1 MISMGSLSRRVSTE
15 WRWMPLTGDASF
27 EVRAAETIDFHDYA
41 RSARDAGANFML
53 AKPCRSS
60 WQLRRQPLARIVLQS
75 GAAGGATA
83 VDGISPSGSFVFLVR
98 HSERSRPITLNGE
111 TVAINQI
118 AVLPPGKDFVLASQ
132 GSHKW
137 ISVTVP
143 ASVLAAAGF
152 SPAHIHALGAAA
164 CLIPAPRAATS
175 QLVAAVLNAI
185 ELVQNTPISANVTRF
200 RDIEEALLADLLAA
214 VIRDDVVAHAPSHRS
229 NRNLDRV
236 IHQALAFLRT
246 RDGEDLHVEHLC
258 GASGVAER
266 SLLRAFHKF
275 FGIGPTQYLKLRR
288 LNRVHCALQAPDC
301 KDSTVTGILTT
312 CGVTEFGRFAGAY
325 RALFGESP
333 SETLRKKAG
342 KRESNVAMVD
352 KSLRRAHAG
361 LIDHQAGGSAGKHV
375 ALRKVVSRW

>member
-15 WRWMPLTGDASF
+15 WPSTGGASF
-27 EVRAAETIDFHDYA
+27 EARAAEAIDFHDYA
-41 RSARDAGANFML
+41 RCARDDGANFML
-53 AKPCRSS
+53 SKPCRSS
-60 WQLRRQPLARIVLQS
+60 WQLTRQPLAGIVLQS
-75 GAAGGATA
+75 GVAGGATA
-83 VDGISPSGSFVFLVR
+83 VDGVSPSGSFVFFVR
-98 HSERSRPITLNGE
+98 HSGRSRPITLNGE
-111 TVAINQI
+111 TVPINQI

-143 ASVLAAAGF
+143 VSVLAAAGF
-152 SPAHIHALGAAA
+152 SPAHIQALGTAS
-164 CLIPAPRAATS
+164 CLIRVPRAAAN

-185 ELVQNTPISANVTRF
+185 DLAQNTPISANATRF
-200 RDIEEALLADLLAA
+200 RDIEQALLADLLAA

-236 IHQALAFLRT
+236 MHQALAFLRT
-246 RDGEDLHVEHLC
+246 RDGDDLHVEHLC

-266 SLLRAFHKF
+266 SLLRAFHRF

-288 LNRVHCALQAPDC
+288 LNRVHCALQAPDG
-301 KDSTVTGILTT
+301 KESTVTGILTT

-342 KRESNVAMVD
+342 KRESNVATVD
-352 KSLRRAHAG
+352 KSLRHAHAG
-361 LIDHQAGGSAGKHV
+361 LIDRQTGELAGKHV
-375 ALRKVVSRW
+375 AWRKVVPH